1 MFGFREA
8 LAQAKPAHGGEENQS
23 YADLWGGGGL
33 GSSTRKL
40 PGVTVLHRRRGW
52 GRTGVCVRQGRRT
65 YISSPKGNDK
75 GQAECRAGEFRG
87 KGAESREVPRRAS
100 ERGTMRT
107 ARRLPSTLHPTLH
120 SC

>member
-75 GQAECRAGEFRG
+75 DQAECRAGEFRG